1 MTTKKKKN
9 NKNKKLNKQEKS
21 RKRQLKKR
29 PKPVKKKLK
38 NNKKLLNVRK
48 QILIVLLVRL
58 ILLINVIFIL
68 VTKEQ
73 FSETVIQNITTCLVK
88 HATIRIQLMPFTITV
103 IKMQLM
109 LAIESPNDTE
119 T

>member
-9 NKNKKLNKQEKS
+9 NKN
-21 RKRQLKKR
+21 
-29 PKPVKKKLK
+29 KKLK

-58 ILLINVIFIL
+58 ILLIKVIFIL

-73 FSETVIQNITTCLVK
+73 LSETVIQKFTTYLVK
-88 HATIRIQLMPFTITV
+88 QATIWIQLMPFTLTV
-103 IKMQLM
+103 NKTQLM
-109 LAIESPNDTE
+109 LAIERPKDNE
-119 T
+119 I